1 MSERH
6 AFVGSLAIVVAV
18 MLCWLAACAP
28 DTADELTGDAAIG
41 RGVAQRSG
49 CMACHGPRGEGGSGP
64 KFIGLADSI
73 VKLADGTSVVADD
86 TYLAEATSKPA
97 ARTTAGYATMPA
109 NTLTPVEIAQIVSYI
124 RALKGPT
131 PTPIGSTAPTK

>member
-6 AFVGSLAIVVAV
+6 TFVGGLAIVVAV

-28 DTADELTGDAAIG
+28 DTADELTGEAAIG

-86 TYLAEATSKPA
+86 TYLAEATISQRHAQRPA
-97 ARTTAGYATMPA
+97 TRRCQRTHS
-109 NTLTPVEIAQIVSYI
+109 L
-124 RALKGPT
+124 L
-131 PTPIGSTAPTK
+131 